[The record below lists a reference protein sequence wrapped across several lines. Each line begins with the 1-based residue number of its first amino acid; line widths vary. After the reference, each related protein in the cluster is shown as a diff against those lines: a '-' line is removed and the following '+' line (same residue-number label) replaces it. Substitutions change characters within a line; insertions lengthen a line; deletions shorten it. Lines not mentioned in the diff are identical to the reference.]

1 MEDPELRKSPLIG
14 FRYPDLLQD
23 KAPMA
28 WKCWAESLFDAPLT
42 MHYPNLD
49 RRMRYR
55 LRVVHSGDAPH
66 MKIRLMANDS
76 IEIHPYMLRVWP
88 PAPREFS
95 IPPEATANGE
105 LKRHG
110 RANRAWEATGAVA
123 RWPKFGLFQPPQRSL
138 HNGKRRQ
145 HPEHYSVERLE
156 RESATGSAGCGRIRP
171 WIDHHEQQLSGR

>member
-138 HNGKRRQ
+138 HNGVVARIGSKLATLG
-145 HPEHYSVERLE
+145 EITERLPHQ
-156 RESATGSAGCGRIRP
+156 CRISTTPRGDITSP
-171 WIDHHEQQLSGR
+171 R